1 MRVLV
6 DASYLTNKHLRGIGR
21 YSQTLCRLIHQQHIA
36 ELYVLVCTIRPRNI
50 LHVIRHLRDTAYK
63 VIVLPVPGRIFHHF
77 HTRRDLYSIVCKALR
92 IDLLHVPYETF
103 YRTKF
108 PNLMTVHGMEPFSQH
123 KTGRFYENFRVN
135 LLNSTETV
143 WSYITV
149 SSMVKRELIRYL
161 SVKEERVFE
170 VPIPL
175 DDIFSRRRHKSID
188 SRELRILYYGGFEEN
203 KNLRNL
209 VQALDHLRNENSIP
223 FCLRIAGDP
232 RWHAEKLSGF
242 LERTYLKTIGY
253 LDRAD
258 LISEILAASCV
269 IIPSLYEGFGLP
281 LIESLALRTP
291 VLVSNNVGALSYA
304 KQGFLVF
311 DPLNQED
318 IARAIRECSKRWNE
332 LALAAERES
341 KDVKQNLSFER
352 IAGLLKDAYCTTV
365 KAARL

>member
-6 DASYLTNKHLRGIGR
+6 DALYLTNKHLRGIGR
-21 YSQTLCRLIHQQHIA
+21 YSQTLCRLIHQQHVA
-36 ELYVLVCTIRPRNI
+36 ELYVLVCTTRPRNI
-50 LHVIRHLRDTAYK
+50 FHVIRHLRDTAYK
-63 VIVLPVPGRIFHHF
+63 VVVLPVPGRIFQRF
-77 HTRRDLYSIVCKALR
+77 LSRRDLYSILCKAFR

-103 YRTKF
+103 YKTKF
-108 PNLMTVHGMEPFSQH
+108 PNLMTVHGMEPFSH
-123 KTGRFYENFRVN
+123 GKTGGFFKNFRVN
-135 LLNSTETV
+135 LLKSTEAV
-143 WSYITV
+143 WSYIAV
-149 SSMVKRELIRYL
+149 SGMVKKELIQYL
-161 SVKEERVFE
+161 SVQEKRVLE

-175 DDIFSRRRHKSID
+175 DDIFSRQGHKSSE
-188 SRELRILYYGGFEEN
+188 SRELQILYYGGFEEN

-223 FCLRIAGDP
+223 FSLRIVGDP
-232 RWHAEKLSGF
+232 RWHAEKSSGF

-253 LDRAD
+253 LERDD

-291 VLVSNNVGALSYA
+291 VLVSNNVGALSYV

-318 IARAIRECSKRWNE
+318 IARAIREYCKTRNE

-365 KAARL
+365 KSVRL